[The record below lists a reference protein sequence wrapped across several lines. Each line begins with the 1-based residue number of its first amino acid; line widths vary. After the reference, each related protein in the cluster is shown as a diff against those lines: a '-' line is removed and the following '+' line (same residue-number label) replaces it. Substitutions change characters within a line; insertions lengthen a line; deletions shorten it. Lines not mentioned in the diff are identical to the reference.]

1 MEKLSNQF
9 WLEPKKLLLLITLNM
24 FQFIKIQIQ
33 KRKMLLNHKLMEK
46 WIPLKLVINI
56 TFQLVWFQKLTKM
69 SSNLKFNLINHK
81 QKLQKSFKL
90 MKIIISQLK
99 NINQLELKE
108 HVMSQWLS
116 LHKKLTFQ
124 IRFFQLKKDIS
135 KSLLLEMWLMYHI
148 NLFQKLIAQLS
159 NEL

>member
-1 MEKLSNQF
+1 
-9 WLEPKKLLLLITLNM
+9 M

-69 SSNLKFNLINHK
+69 SSNIKFNLINHK

>member
-69 SSNLKFNLINHK
+69 SSNIKFNLINHK

>member
-1 MEKLSNQF
+1 MEKLLNQF

-69 SSNLKFNLINHK
+69 SSNIKFNLINHK